1 VNYFLRRPIFSS
13 VCSLFIVLVGLIT
26 IPALPISQYPQIAPP
41 TVTVTATYVGASAET
56 VEQTVTIP
64 LEEAINGTEGLRY
77 ISSQSTNNGT
87 VTITCTFWLHTNI

>member
-1 VNYFLRRPIFSS
+1 M
-13 VCSLFIVLVGLIT
+13 CSLFIVLVGLIT

-87 VTITCTFWLHTNI
+87 VTITCTFARYQP